1 MHIVTCKVLCA
12 ARLRGGQWDG
22 VLWLVQYLRTSSL
35 LWHHN
40 NTIRLLALSYMCPQ
54 PASRVCTLSQQRGCH
69 EVYTFRAE
77 VGACILCS
85 VDSWSEHWLC
95 GTHGAYHQNIQHP
108 CKSVLSGLF
117 FYMSQFAFVLLII
130 FLVMFSMCAHYI
142 VSSVDLHTV
151 F

>member
-1 MHIVTCKVLCA
+1 MHIVTRKVLCA
-12 ARLRGGQWDG
+12 AGLGGGQWDG

-54 PASRVCTLSQQRGCH
+54 PASRVRTLSQQRGCH
-69 EVYTFRAE
+69 EVYTFRTE
-77 VGACILCS
+77 VGTCILCS

-108 CKSVLSGLF
+108 CKSAWVVFSFTYLKLLLF
-117 FYMSQFAFVLLII
+117 CYFI
-130 FLVMFSMCAHYI
+130 VMFSMCARYI
-142 VSSVDLHTV
+142 VSSFNLHTV
-151 F
+151 